1 LGGIIWSFFHQLRF
15 TLLVVVLTLMS
26 ACDASHSTIKVGVLH
41 SLTGT
46 MADSEKPVAMATL
59 MAIEEINRSGGL
71 LGKQIE
77 PLLYD
82 GQSDDQQFFRLAKN
96 LIQNDNV
103 QTVFGCWT
111 SSCRKT
117 LKPLF
122 EQNDTLLV
130 YPVQFEGVE
139 DSPNILYT
147 GSTAAQQVMP
157 ALSWG
162 LKNIGPKVMLVGSDY
177 VFPRVANVIAK
188 NQIRMLGGDVVDELY
203 FLLGDERLQ
212 GFIDRMKAV
221 KPDFI
226 FSTLNGSSN
235 REFFRLLSNAGV
247 EISVIATSISES
259 ELEANAINF
268 PVYVANSY
276 FQSLANVENREFKER
291 FKAYSGE
298 DSVVSAAVEAAYAGV
313 YLWAQAVRLQHS
325 IQANDIINNL
335 SSLSVAGPADR
346 LVVAIDSNHVWR
358 KFYLAKLEKSEGF
371 KVIYTDS
378 EYVPPNPYPV
388 FLSKRRW
395 HVFLED
401 LYLQWGEKWQAS
413 ATVANTP

>member
-1 LGGIIWSFFHQLRF
+1 MGGIIWSFAHKLRL
-15 TLLVVVLTLMS
+15 TSLVLVLTLMS
-26 ACDASHSTIKVGVLH
+26 ACESSPATIKVGVLH

-46 MADSEKPVAMATL
+46 MAESEKPVAMATL
-59 MAIEEINRSGGL
+59 MAIEEINRQGGL

-82 GQSDDQQFFRLAKN
+82 GQSDDHQFFRLAKN

-130 YPVQFEGVE
+130 YPVQFEGIE

-188 NQIRMLGGDVVDELY
+188 NQIRMLGGDVVDEVY

-212 GFIDRMKAV
+212 GFIERTVEA

-226 FSTLNGSSN
+226 FSTLNGSTN

-247 EISVIATSISES
+247 ETSVIATSISES
-259 ELEANAINF
+259 DVEESAINF
-268 PVYVANSY
+268 PLYVANSY

-291 FKAYSGE
+291 FNAFFGA
-298 DSVVSAAVEAAYAGV
+298 DGTVSAAVEAAYTGV
-313 YLWAQAVRLQHS
+313 YLWAHAVRLQHS
-325 IQANDIINNL
+325 SQANDIINNL
-335 SSLSVAGPADR
+335 SSLSVEGPTDR
-346 LVVAIDSNHVWR
+346 LIVAIDSNHVWR
-358 KFYLAKLEKSEGF
+358 KFYLAKLEKSQGF
-371 KVIYTDS
+371 NVIYTDA

-388 FLSKRRW
+388 FFSKRRW
-395 HVFLED
+395 HTFLES

-413 ATVANTP
+413 AAVAKTQ